1 MELSRLIGRYTG
13 PENGP
18 LLIVFGGMH
27 GNEPAGVQALERMF
41 EMLKVEPDNNP
52 KFNYKGRIVGMRGNL
67 RAMQLQQRFIEK
79 DLNRQFTAE
88 NIKRIQSAPDSEL
101 DSEDKEVKEIL
112 AFVDAE
118 IADYQPEK
126 VVFLDIHTTTA
137 FGGIFGIST
146 DQAESLRI
154 AVELHAPVITG
165 MMNGIRGTSLHHFCE
180 KNYGRN
186 AIAVVFE
193 AGQHDEGLSTNRAIA
208 AITNCM
214 RTIGSV
220 EKDDVENR
228 HDDLLITYSK
238 NLPKVAELLK
248 VHRIHSGDNFEMVPN
263 YKNFQRIKKGDILAT
278 DKHGVIRTDID
289 GMILMPLYQKQGEDG
304 FFLIKEVEYKNGR
317 RLTAQRVGITQ
328 Q

>member
-1 MELSRLIGRYTG
+1 MKLTRLIGRYTG
-13 PENGP
+13 PKRGP

-27 GNEPAGVQALERMF
+27 GNEPAGVLALEKMF
-41 EMLKVEPDNNP
+41 EMLEVEPINNP

-67 RAMQLQQRFIEK
+67 RAMQLQQRFIER
-79 DLNRQFTAE
+79 DLNRQFTPE
-88 NIKRIQSAPDSEL
+88 NIERIQNTPDEQL
-101 DSEDKEVKEIL
+101 DSEDREVKEIL

-126 VVFLDIHTTTA
+126 IVFLDIHTTTA

-146 DQAESLRI
+146 DDEESLRI

-165 MMNGIRGTSLHHFCE
+165 MMKGIRGTSLHHFSK
-180 KNYGRN
+180 KNYGEN
-186 AIAVVFE
+186 AVAVVFE
-193 AGQHDEGLSTNRAIA
+193 AGQHDEPLSTNRAIA

-220 EKDDVENR
+220 KKDDVENR

-248 VHRIHSGDNFEMVPN
+248 VHQIKPGDDFKMVPN
-263 YKNFQRIKKGDILAT
+263 YKNFQPIKKGDILAT
-278 DKHGVIRTDID
+278 DKNGVIKSDID
-289 GMILMPLYQKQGEDG
+289 GMVLMPLYQKQGEDG
-304 FFLIKEVEYKNGR
+304 FFLIKEVAY
-317 RLTAQRVGITQ
+317 
-328 Q
+328 